1 MIQQHRQPIDGT
13 MNIYVPGRTD
23 LEGLSAA
30 YKMTAHAYFHK
41 GMEAH
46 ALGFMRISDL
56 LGELVT
62 ITPKT
67 PDSDLELAG
76 TRTGSL

>member
-1 MIQQHRQPIDGT
+1 MR
-13 MNIYVPGRTD
+13 IYTPCRAD

-30 YKMTAHAYFHK
+30 YKMTAHAYDLA

-46 ALGFMRISDL
+46 ALGFIRIADL
-56 LGELVT
+56 LGELVA

-67 PDSDLELAG
+67 PEPDLDSAA
-76 TRTGSL
+76 S